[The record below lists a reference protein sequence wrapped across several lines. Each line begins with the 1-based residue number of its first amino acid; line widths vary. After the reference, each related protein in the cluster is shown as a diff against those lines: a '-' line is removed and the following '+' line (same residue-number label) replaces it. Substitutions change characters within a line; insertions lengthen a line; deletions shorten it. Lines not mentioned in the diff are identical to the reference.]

1 VESGKLFLASCEI
14 TPHLTGRIADV
25 RVKRVTDAGGV
36 FLEGNSAI
44 NRKQEVLC

>member
-1 VESGKLFLASCEI
+1 VESGKLFLASYEV

-36 FLEGNSAI
+36 FLKGN
-44 NRKQEVLC
+44 K